1 MSQRSKSPTSILEN
15 IDQTG
20 NSSFNKIKNFVETI
34 DDSLDQMPHEG
45 CVKILK
51 TCIYHVY
58 QKNQHHTLA
67 TCLNAIITD
76 QNKSEQGT
84 KLYNY
89 FESMVFV
96 MLIDSLRQVD
106 AEPNHIQQIKP
117 KLNAS
122 IENFK
127 NC

>member
-15 IDQTG
+15 IHQTSH
-20 NSSFNKIKNFVETI
+20 SSFNKIKNFVETI
-34 DDSLDQMPHEG
+34 DDSLDQIPHDG

-89 FESMVFV
+89 FESMTFV

-106 AEPNHIQQIKP
+106 AEPNHIQQIEP

-127 NC
+127 VL